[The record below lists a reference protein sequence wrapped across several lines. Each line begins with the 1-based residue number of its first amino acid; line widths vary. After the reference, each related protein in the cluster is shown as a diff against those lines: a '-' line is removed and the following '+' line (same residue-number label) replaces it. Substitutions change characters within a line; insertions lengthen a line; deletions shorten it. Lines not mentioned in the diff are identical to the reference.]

1 MKRVRYSTWL
11 RDFKPTTNSLA
22 QRAPFGGTM
31 YETYGD
37 ELEEIREAADDY
49 VWTLVDADGKLYVE
63 SGFHYVNRLGYFI
76 TQKPHTQE
84 TTVIGV

>member
-37 ELEEIREAADDY
+37 ELEEIREAADKCENFSA
-49 VWTLVDADGKLYVE
+49 TNLLQAIRII
-63 SGFHYVNRLGYFI
+63 SNFS
-76 TQKPHTQE
+76 
-84 TTVIGV
+84 